1 MGCGVA
7 LTGGGVEEI
16 SQEQST
22 LGQGILAHSK
32 VLTLYGLNCK
42 IRVFSFSLWIISLR
56 TKHGRKINNLCRYQT
71 FYNKLSR

>member
-22 LGQGILAHSK
+22 LGQPAYLLVHLQVITFPELTYQEKSTLAPSQG
-32 VLTLYGLNCK
+32 LT
-42 IRVFSFSLWIISLR
+42 FSSAR
-56 TKHGRKINNLCRYQT
+56 
-71 FYNKLSR
+71 